1 MKYTEK
7 YINEMIE
14 YYRNKLYNVNSIQE
28 YDFYMAVL
36 EDWKRRLNK
45 IKEGK

>member
-14 YYRNKLYNVNSIQE
+14 YYRNKLYNIKSIEE
-28 YDFYMAVL
+28 YDFYMNVL
-36 EDWKRRLNK
+36 KDWKRILNK

>member
-28 YDFYMAVL
+28 YDFYMTVL

>member
-14 YYRNKLYNVNSIQE
+14 YYRNKLYNVKSIQE

>member
-14 YYRNKLYNVNSIQE
+14 YYRNKLYNAKSFAE
-28 YDFYMAVL
+28 YEFYL
-36 EDWKRRLNK
+36 IYIHDWKRRLNK
-45 IKEGK
+45 ILRG